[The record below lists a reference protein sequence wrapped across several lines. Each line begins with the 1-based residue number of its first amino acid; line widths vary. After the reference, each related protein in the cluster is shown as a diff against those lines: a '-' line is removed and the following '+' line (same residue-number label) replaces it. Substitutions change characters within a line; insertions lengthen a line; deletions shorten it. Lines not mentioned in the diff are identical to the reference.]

1 MATKAMKILMQ
12 QGAYFPWIGGAEIFM
27 QKLAEHL
34 VSRGHQVDIVTG
46 LWSKPDFYTENWD
59 KEFEV
64 INGVNV
70 YRVRTA
76 KVKNVDVLSC
86 MWRMISKTIE
96 LDRENNYD
104 IIHSHIFPAMVCGA
118 AAKRDKK
125 LLLTLQGGDIGE
137 YKESNLIIRMLEM
150 PFIYWSVKKADL
162 VHAVSTHIASA
173 ARKLGAKEVTVVPNG
188 VDISIFYPADRSQVR
203 KKLGYKPDEKI
214 IVSSS
219 RLTPKNGMDYL
230 IKAVANVPNVKLV
243 IIGDGEQRKSLE
255 SLISTLEVGER
266 VSLLGYL
273 EHSKL
278 PDYLNAADVFCR
290 PSINEG
296 FGISFIES
304 MACRIPT
311 IGTAV
316 GGITDI
322 IIDGKNGMLVPPEDV
337 AALTKALKIVIK
349 DKDFRRVIAEQGLK
363 TVKEKFTWE
372 VVLGQMES
380 VYEEI
385 MGTG

>member
-1 MATKAMKILMQ
+1 MKILMQ

-34 VSRGHQVDIVTG
+34 VAKGHHVDIVTG

-76 KVKNVDVLSC
+76 RIKNIDVLSC
-86 MWRMISKTIE
+86 MGRMIWKTTE
-96 LDRENNYD
+96 LDRQNDYD
-104 IIHSHIFPAMVCGA
+104 ILHSHIFPAMVCGA
-118 AAKRDKK
+118 VAKKNKK
-125 LLLTLQGGDIGE
+125 LLVTLQGGDIGE
-137 YKESNLIIRMLEM
+137 YKESNLIIRTLEM
-150 PFIYWSVKKADL
+150 PFIVWSLKKADL
-162 VHAVSTHIASA
+162 VHAVSTHIANA
-173 ARKLGAKEVTVVPNG
+173 ARKLGARKVTIVPNG
-188 VDISIFYPADRSQVR
+188 VDISIFHPKDRSQVR
-203 KKLGYKPDEKI
+203 KQLGYKLDEKI
-214 IVSSS
+214 VVSSS
-219 RLTPKNGMDYL
+219 RLTPKNGLDYL

-255 SLISTLEVGER
+255 SLISALKIEER

-311 IGTAV
+311 IGTGV

-322 IIDGKNGMLVPPEDV
+322 IVDGKNGLLVPPKDV
-337 AALTKALKIVIK
+337 AALTRALRIIIK
-349 DKDFRRVIAEQGLK
+349 DKDFRRGIAEQGLK

-372 VVLGQMES
+372 VVLKQMES
-380 VYEEI
+380 VYGEVPGI
-385 MGTG
+385 G